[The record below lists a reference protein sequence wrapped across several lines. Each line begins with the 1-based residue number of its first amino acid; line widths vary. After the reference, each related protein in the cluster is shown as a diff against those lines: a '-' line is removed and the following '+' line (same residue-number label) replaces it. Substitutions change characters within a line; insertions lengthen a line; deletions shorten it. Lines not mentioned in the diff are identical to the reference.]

1 MSEISKFWMVYGVGQ
16 RGSTYQ
22 HRSKAQAT
30 AEAERLAR
38 LNPGATFVVL
48 AAVDAFSAAQPVVES
63 VKIKK
68 PARGDDGI
76 PF

>member
-1 MSEISKFWMVYGVGQ
+1 MTEITKFWMVYGVGQ

-30 AEAERLAR
+30 AEAERLAS
-38 LNPGATFVVL
+38 LNPGSTFVVL
-48 AAVDAFSAAQPVVES
+48 AAVGAFSAARPVVET
-63 VKIKK
+63 VKIRK
-68 PARGDDGI
+68 PEKDDGI